1 MASDLDYLAARLH
14 GRRSS
19 MAEGERLDAL
29 CRIRSLP
36 DFTRAIFPERDFG
49 TVGDFQRQLVEEVIR
64 ELSGL
69 PAHLSREQA
78 RLVEW
83 MLTRLEVENLKVLL
97 RACITKVPLEEVTE
111 HLVFL
116 PRQTVAQVEALRSAG
131 SPVDFARLLK
141 LGPLR
146 KSLED
151 AVRQWGEDAR
161 PFFFEA
167 ALDRGY
173 FQELLARFRLL
184 SSEDREET
192 GAVLCQEVDI
202 FHLML
207 VLRGKFN
214 YGLTADPLLPLHVPG
229 ARISRSC
236 FAAMLNDTDPWV
248 AVGRAVMRALDP
260 LPFEGSPGEGSALI
274 PVAALESLAWRRFL
288 RLANSA
294 FRRSHMG
301 FGAIIGYVA
310 IRRLEVANLITI
322 SEGIRTGMSAD
333 AIRARMN
340 PRTDLEAASV

>member
-1 MASDLDYLAARLH
+1 MTSDLDYLAARLH

-29 CRIRSLP
+29 CHIRSLP
-36 DFTRAIFPERDFG
+36 DFTRAIFPDRDFRA
-49 TVGDFQRQLVEEVIR
+49 VGDFQRQLVEDVIR
-64 ELSGL
+64 ELSSL
-69 PAHLSREQA
+69 PTHLTRAQA
-78 RLVEW
+78 RLVYW

-111 HLVFL
+111 HLVFV
-116 PRQTVAQVEALRSAG
+116 PRQTAAQVQALASAG
-131 SPVDFARLLK
+131 SMVDFARLLK
-141 LGPLR
+141 PGPLR
-146 KSLED
+146 KSLER
-151 AVRQWGEDAR
+151 AVKEWGEDAR

-167 ALDRGY
+167 SLDRGY
-173 FQELLARFRLL
+173 LHELLARFSLL
-184 SSEDREET
+184 SGGDREET
-192 GAVLCQEVDI
+192 GAVLCQEADI

-229 ARISRSC
+229 TRISRSC
-236 FAAMLNDTDPWV
+236 FAAMLSDSDPWV
-248 AVGRAVMRALDP
+248 AVGRVVMRVLDP
-260 LPFEGSPGEGSALI
+260 LPFEGTPGEAASI
-274 PVAALESLAWRRFL
+274 SVAALESLAWRRFL

-322 SEGIRTGMSAD
+322 SEGIRTGMTAD
-333 AIRARMN
+333 AIRARMI
-340 PRTDLEAASV
+340 PRTDLEAAYV

>member
-1 MASDLDYLAARLH
+1 
-14 GRRSS
+14 

-36 DFTRAIFPERDFG
+36 DFTRAIFPERDFRA
-49 TVGDFQRQLVEEVIR
+49 VGDFQRQLVEEVIR

-69 PAHLSREQA
+69 LAHLDRA
-78 RLVEW
+78 RAHLVDW

-116 PRQTVAQVEALRSAG
+116 PRQTAAEVKALTGAG

-146 KSLED
+146 KSLEN
-151 AVRQWGEDAR
+151 AVKEWGEDAR

-167 ALDRGY
+167 AMDRGY
-173 FQELLARFRLL
+173 LHQLLARFRLL
-184 SSEDREET
+184 SGGDQEET
-192 GAVLCQEVDI
+192 GAVVCQEADI

-207 VLRGKFN
+207 VLRGKFI
-214 YGLTADPLLPLHVPG
+214 YGLTADRLLPLHVPG

-248 AVGRAVMRALDP
+248 AVGRVVMQALDP
-260 LPFEGSPGEGSALI
+260 LPFEGTPGDGSTSF

-288 RLANSA
+288 RLANST

-310 IRRLEVANLITI
+310 IKRLEVANLITI
-322 SEGIRTGMSAD
+322 SEGIRTGMAAD
-333 AIRARMN
+333 AIRARMI
-340 PRTDLEAASV
+340 PRTDLEAVYV